1 MDLAP
6 SSPDAIG
13 RGILIGHASQYAS
26 GTVMFPEAEEAKR
39 LLKFTSRIVKGGE
52 AVRGSIEPW
61 GENWLLWLRRWRRQT
76 PIRRNEKQEVYKPG
90 KRAYPDQ

>member
-1 MDLAP
+1 
-6 SSPDAIG
+6 
-13 RGILIGHASQYAS
+13 
-26 GTVMFPEAEEAKR
+26 MFPEAEEAKR

-76 PIRRNEKQEVYKPG
+76 PIHRNENKKYTNQESAPIQISEVSPVV
-90 KRAYPDQ
+90 